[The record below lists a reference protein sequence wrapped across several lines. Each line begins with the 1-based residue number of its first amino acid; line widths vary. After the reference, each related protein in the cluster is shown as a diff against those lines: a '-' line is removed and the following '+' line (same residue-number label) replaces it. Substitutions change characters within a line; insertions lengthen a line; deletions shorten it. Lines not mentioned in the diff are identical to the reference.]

1 MSDVNHVTVSGTIGQ
16 HGPGLFYTANG
27 KPYCEFSIGIWEQG
41 IDEQLHPTFVDV
53 RVVGKHAEAL
63 AVSLEPG
70 DRVFIPSGRLQWKP
84 GRSKDLGKH
93 MITCYTVEV
102 ISHAPTTVE
111 HAN

>member
-1 MSDVNHVTVSGTIGQ
+1 
-16 HGPGLFYTANG
+16 
-27 KPYCEFSIGIWEQG
+27 
-41 IDEQLHPTFVDV
+41 
-53 RVVGKHAEAL
+53 VVGKHAEAL